1 MPSRLMPPATPAAVR
16 TQIKSGQTDP
26 LYLLLG
32 DDRAEKAALAGEFAE
47 LVDEDLRAFNVE
59 RIYGDEAKVPD
70 LLDAARTLPMMA
82 LRRVVLVLR
91 AERLLAPKRESQEA
105 QRELEALEA
114 YLKAPEPHATV
125 VFVADE
131 LDERLRVTKLLRKQ
145 ATVVDCGG
153 IEDAPDAERWI
164 KARLARDSVKM
175 EGAAIRLIATRAG
188 DDVERLRADLE
199 RVLLYAAGEPAV
211 TLADAQAVVGPA
223 TAQGEWGVT
232 HAIER
237 GATGD
242 ALRELALLLDAGVV
256 PYKILGQ
263 LAWFVRSRF
272 PPSRVRPAVEAL
284 FRTDL
289 NLKTS
294 AGSPRVLLER
304 LVVELCQ
311 R

>member
-1 MPSRLMPPATPAAVR
+1 MPVATPAAVR
-16 TQIKSGQTDP
+16 TQIKAGQTDP
-26 LYLLLG
+26 LYLVLG
-32 DDRAEKAALAGEFAE
+32 DDSSEKAALAGEFAE
-47 LVDEDLRAFNVE
+47 LVDEELRAFNVE
-59 RIYGDEAKVPD
+59 RIYGDDSKPD
-70 LLDAARTLPMMA
+70 DVKIGELLDAARTLPLMA
-82 LRRVVLVLR
+82 PRRVVIVLR
-91 AERLLAPKRESQEA
+91 AARLLAPKRESLA
-105 QRELEALEA
+105 AARALEALEA
-114 YLKAPEPHATV
+114 YLTAPEPHATV

-131 LDERLRVTKLLRKQ
+131 LDERLRVTKLLRRH
-145 ATVVDCGG
+145 ATIVDCGG
-153 IEDAPDAERWI
+153 IEDAADAERWI
-164 KARLARDSVKM
+164 NARLVRDNVKM
-175 EGAAIRLIATRAG
+175 EEGAIRLIAARAG
-188 DDVERLRADLE
+188 DDGERLRVDLD

-211 TLADAQAVVGPA
+211 TLAHVQAVVGPA
-223 TAQGEWGVT
+223 TAQGDWGVT
-232 HAIER
+232 NAIER

-272 PPSRVRPAVEAL
+272 PPKRLPPAIDAL

-289 NLKTS
+289 DLKTS

>member
-1 MPSRLMPPATPAAVR
+1 MATPAAVR
-16 TQIKSGQTDP
+16 TQIKAGQTDP
-26 LYLLLG
+26 LYLVLG
-32 DDRAEKAALAGEFAE
+32 DDSSEKSALAGEFAE
-47 LVDEDLRAFNVE
+47 LVDEGLRAFNVE
-59 RIYGDEAKVPD
+59 RIYGDDSKPD
-70 LLDAARTLPMMA
+70 DVKIGELLDAARTLPMMA
-82 LRRVVLVLR
+82 PRRVVIVLR
-91 AERLLAPKRESQEA
+91 AERLLAPKRESLA
-105 QRELEALEA
+105 AARALAALEA

-131 LDERLRVTKLLRKQ
+131 LDERLRATKLLRRH
-145 ATVVDCGG
+145 ATIVDCGG
-153 IEDAPDAERWI
+153 IENAADGERWI
-164 KARLARDSVKM
+164 NARLVRDNVKM
-175 EGAAIRLIATRAG
+175 EEAAIRLIAARAG
-188 DDVERLRADLE
+188 DDGERLRADLD

-237 GATGD
+237 GAIGD

-272 PPSRVRPAVEAL
+272 PPMRLRPAIDAL

-289 NLKTS
+289 DLKTS